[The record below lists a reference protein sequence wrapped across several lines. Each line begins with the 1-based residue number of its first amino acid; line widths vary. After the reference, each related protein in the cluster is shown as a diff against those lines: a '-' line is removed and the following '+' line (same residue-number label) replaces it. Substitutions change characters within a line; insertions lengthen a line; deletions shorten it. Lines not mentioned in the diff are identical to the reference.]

1 MSVLPMKRMLI
12 IGFRKDRKEMLE
24 LLQRRGVVEIST
36 STPNGISGDDDTVF
50 HKIDMS
56 GSKATFDKNVLLAT
70 SALEILDK
78 TVPGAK
84 DGSMFSG
91 RVKMS
96 LTDFKTNTTF
106 RDEIM
111 SMVYDINTLAKTDSE
126 IQADIPKYQT
136 QLETLQPWISFELP
150 LEFSGTKYTN
160 AFIGTLPNQQDR
172 TQILEQINEN
182 APDLIGCDVS
192 VISSDSEQTCVM
204 IICHVNDS
212 DKLEEALRKMSFA
225 RPTVSGGV
233 PKEQADYIKSK
244 LESLNNDSKEIAEKI
259 AAYAPKREQLKFI
272 IDYFTLRADK
282 YEIIGELYQTKRVFL
297 INGYLPA
304 GKCDKLEDLLT
315 SRFDCVTEFSEPSE
329 SDDVPVLLKN
339 NWYATPVENVVEGYS
354 LPNKHEIDPTFIASI
369 FYYCLFGLM
378 LSDAGY
384 GLIMVLA
391 TGIILAKNKDNM
403 EDGSKH
409 FIQMLL
415 GCGIGTL
422 FWGLMFGSFFGDA
435 VNKIATTFFGR
446 PDIAFPVLWFEP
458 VDKPIMMLGFSFIIG
473 LVHIFTGLGVLFY
486 MNIREHKIKDA
497 IYDVVFWYLLL
508 IGCVGL
514 LMSTEM
520 MRSMFSFNVIF
531 PSPVITLFTVMAII
545 GAIGIVVFGGRESKN
560 PFKRLLKGLYALYGI
575 SSYLSDV
582 LSYSRLLALGLATSV
597 ISSVFNQMGTM
608 GGSGVVGVI
617 MFIIIFLLGH
627 TLNLLI
633 NALGAYVH
641 TNRLE
646 YVEFFGKFYTGGGR
660 KFEPFTEK
668 TKYFKVQE

>member
-96 LTDFKTNTTF
+96 LTDFETNTTF

-422 FWGLMFGSFFGDA
+422 FWGLMFGSFFGDV

>member
-12 IGFRKDRKEMLE
+12 IGLRKDRKEMLE

-96 LTDFKTNTTF
+96 LTDFETNTTF

>member
-96 LTDFKTNTTF
+96 LTDFETNTTF